1 MKSLLFGAIVVL
13 ATSCITITYPDTDVQ
28 TSYTTSRRHL
38 QGVTAVGGKV
48 VGSGVRTTASKENT
62 DERVDLND
70 ILGCPED
77 TMTDWNYTE
86 IDEDEWKYLD
96 SIGVY
101 WDEKSNCYR
110 KRK

>member
-1 MKSLLFGAIVVL
+1 MKSLLFAAVVVL
-13 ATSCITITYPDTDVQ
+13 ATSCITITYPDTDVK
-28 TSYTTSRRHL
+28 TAYATLHRHL
-38 QGVTAVGGKV
+38 QASATVGGKV
-48 VGSGVRTTASKENT
+48 VGSGVRTAASKENT

-86 IDEDEWKYLD
+86 IDEDEWRYLD